1 MMASLI
7 INKQRRLV
15 VKLSKNA
22 KFKYL
27 NKYDPNKQAKPFWGS
42 CKPYFSNKQS
52 KADASI
58 TLSENDELI
67 IKNQGISNTFN
78 DYFGSVVE
86 NLELFQ
92 WNEHNGISKMYL
104 ALKKC

>member
-1 MMASLI
+1 M
-7 INKQRRLV
+7 
-15 VKLSKNA
+15 
-22 KFKYL
+22 
-27 NKYDPNKQAKPFWGS
+27 
-42 CKPYFSNKQS
+42 
-52 KADASI
+52 
-58 TLSENDELI
+58 LSENNELI

-104 ALKKC
+104 ALKKCRNYH